1 MSTRARHSAARLATS
16 EEPRCASVERIMTA
30 MECDRVEARHPAARL
45 VFDDEASE
53 VVTLTPSDDEEAR
66 ASAREGPRVLTAAM
80 DVDDAR
86 AGDAVKPSAT
96 TTTMFARLKNA
107 SLGDFFGN
115 RRETTTHKRDRVAS
129 PAVKA
134 NRRKAADGGRGSD
147 VSRIAREIAQA
158 LDEPKVRLL
167 ARAVDALGER
177 ACRAY
182 ASEARA
188 LQENGGEMTAA
199 GDRKRTTG
207 GLFWSIVRN
216 RTAKE
221 TYNLIFAEE
230 RERSKIRLK
239 ARRARSR
246 VADGKE
252 NIPPFGHAP
261 TMAQILFGSIR
272 NEHFPSERVPLAPLD
287 VVTPAPTLKSLG
299 GGDWADVVDADAD
312 ALAAPMKP
320 TRTPGRSF
328 ADIARA
334 PR

>member
-1 MSTRARHSAARLATS
+1 
-16 EEPRCASVERIMTA
+16 MTA

-86 AGDAVKPSAT
+86 AGDVVKPSAT

-147 VSRIAREIAQA
+147 VSRIAREIAQT

-188 LQENGGEMTAA
+188 LQENGGEMTVA

-221 TYNLIFAEE
+221 TYDLIFAEE

-252 NIPPFGHAP
+252 NIPPCLLY
-261 TMAQILFGSIR
+261 TS
-272 NEHFPSERVPLAPLD
+272 PS
-287 VVTPAPTLKSLG
+287 
-299 GGDWADVVDADAD
+299 
-312 ALAAPMKP
+312 
-320 TRTPGRSF
+320 
-328 ADIARA
+328 
-334 PR
+334 PRDGLLSRMPSSA